1 MGIFRTIGFKFAM
14 LADIFYTKR
23 YIGMF
28 EENVILK
35 NHSNYKIGGPAKFF
49 LRAKNVDE
57 ISKGVEKARQAKE
70 RIFILGGGTNVLF
83 SDEIFNGLV
92 LKPEINFIK
101 KEDDLVKVGAGT
113 SMDELVDYFLEK
125 GIGGLE
131 WAAGLPGTLGGAVR
145 GNAGAFCGETKN
157 AVKEVISLDI
167 SKLKTKIIR
176 RTADECEFFYRSSI
190 FKSNSSREII
200 LEATLFAPKGDKKE
214 MRDIA
219 EKNIK
224 YRIEKQPL
232 EYPSIGST
240 FKNVPLEQMKKIDEN
255 MKSKIKT
262 DPFPIIPVAYLIS
275 EAGLKGISYGGA
287 MVSSKHPNFI
297 VNALDATANDVK
309 SLILLVKNEVY
320 KKFKVKL
327 EEEIEYLA

>member
-1 MGIFRTIGFKFAM
+1 
-14 LADIFYTKR
+14 
-23 YIGMF
+23 MF

-57 ISKGVEKARQAKE
+57 ILEGVGVARQTKD

-83 SDEIFNGLV
+83 NDEIFDGLI

-101 KEDDLVKVGAGT
+101 KENDLIRVGTGT
-113 SMDELVDYFLEK
+113 SMEELVDYFLKK

-145 GNAGAFCGETKN
+145 GNAGAFCGETKDLI
-157 AVKEVISLDI
+157 KEVISLDI
-167 SKLKTKIIR
+167 SKAAPKIIKR
-176 RTADECEFFYRSSI
+176 VNDECEFFYRSSI
-190 FKSNSSREII
+190 FKSNGGREII
-200 LEATLFAPKGDKKE
+200 LEAVLFAPKADKKE
-214 MRDIA
+214 IRDIA
-219 EKNIK
+219 AKNIK

-232 EYPSIGST
+232 EHPNIGST
-240 FKNVPLEQMKKIDEN
+240 FKNVPLERMKKINED

-275 EAGLKGISYGGA
+275 EAGLRGVSCGGA
-287 MVSSKHPNFI
+287 MVSPKHPNFI
-297 VNALDATANDVK
+297 VNAFDATANDVK
-309 SLILLVKNEVY
+309 ALIFLVKNEVY
-320 KKFKVKL
+320 EKFKVKL
-327 EEEIEYLA
+327 EEEIEFLV

>member
-1 MGIFRTIGFKFAM
+1 MRFK
-14 LADIFYTKR
+14 
-23 YIGMF
+23 MF

-35 NHSNYKIGGPAKFF
+35 NYSNYKIGGPAKIF

-57 ISKGVEKARQAKE
+57 ILKGVEEARRTKNK
-70 RIFILGGGTNVLF
+70 IFVLGGGTNILF
-83 SDEIFNGLV
+83 SDEIFDGLV

-101 KEDDLVKVGAGT
+101 EEGDLIKVGAGIL
-113 SMDELVDYFLEK
+113 MDELVDYFLEK
-125 GIGGLE
+125 GLDGLE

-145 GNAGAFCGETKN
+145 GNAGAFRGETKDII
-157 AVKEVISLDI
+157 KEVISLDI
-167 SKLKTKIIR
+167 SKSKTKIIK
-176 RTADECEFFYRSSI
+176 RTGDECEFFYRSSI

-200 LEATLFAPKGDKKE
+200 LEATLLAQKGDKKE

-219 EKNIK
+219 AENIR

-232 EYPSIGST
+232 EHPNIGST
-240 FKNVPLEQMKKIDEN
+240 FKNVPLKRMGLINEN

-275 EAGLKGISYGGA
+275 EVGLNGVSYGGA
-287 MVSSKHPNFI
+287 MISPKHPNFI
-297 VNALDATANDVK
+297 VNALDATANDIR
-309 SLILLVKNEVY
+309 SLIFLVKDEVY

-327 EEEIEYLA
+327 EEEIEYLV